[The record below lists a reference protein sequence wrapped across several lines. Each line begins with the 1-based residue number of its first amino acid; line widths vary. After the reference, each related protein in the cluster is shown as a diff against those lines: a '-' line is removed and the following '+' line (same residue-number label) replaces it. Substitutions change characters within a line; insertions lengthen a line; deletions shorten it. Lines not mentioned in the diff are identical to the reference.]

1 MNKEAPF
8 EGNDPTTKDNQ
19 IEKDRNISNIYPI
32 NERDPFDNRMN
43 SNIANL
49 QNSACKYLKSEK
61 KPESATAFV

>member
-61 KPESATAFV
+61 KQEPATAFV